1 MNGENEMKKIIVVLG
16 VVVMGIVGM
25 VGLSQHQ
32 SVVKTHDN
40 TLTFVNTLG
49 KEETLTGLEDYD
61 VKQIEEDFSDTID
74 ETEVIYVNNQYVEIQ
89 PSN

>member
-1 MNGENEMKKIIVVLG
+1 MKKFVVL
-16 VVVMGIVGM
+16 VMVVMGIVGFGF
-25 VGLSQHQ
+25 VLSQHQ

-49 KEETLTGLEDYD
+49 NEETLTGLEDYD

-74 ETEVIYVNNQYVEIQ
+74 ETEVIYVNDQYVEIQ
-89 PSN
+89 PSK

>member
-1 MNGENEMKKIIVVLG
+1 MKKIIVVFVL
-16 VVVMGIVGM
+16 VVMGMIGM

-40 TLTFVNTLG
+40 TVTFVNTLG
-49 KEETLTGLEDYD
+49 NEETLMGLEDYD
-61 VKQIEEDFSDTID
+61 VKQIEEDFADTID
-74 ETEVIYVNNQYVEIQ
+74 DTEVIYVNDQYVEIQ